1 MLSGKLKESAEKGL
15 AESLNKPVSIISSS
29 SISGGCINHAVKI
42 KTTLGEYFLKHNN
55 ASLYPHMFSA
65 EEKGLRLLRD
75 ADEIFIPMPIC
86 SGEDGTDSF
95 LILDFV
101 QAGIQKKD
109 FWEAFGISLARLH
122 QHTADKFGLDHNNYI
137 GSLPQS
143 NKQNLSWVDFFIC
156 ERLEPQIKK
165 AKLGKGMHEKFTRLF
180 GLLPNIFPK
189 EPPALLHGDL
199 WNGNYMV
206 GEDGK
211 PVIIDPAVYYGHRE
225 MDVGMTMLF
234 GGFDKMF
241 YDSYNQECPLE
252 QGWESRL
259 DICNLYPLL
268 VHVNLFGGGY
278 IGQVNS
284 ILDRFAVVG

>member
-1 MLSGKLKESAEKGL
+1 MLSGKLKKSAEKELGS
-15 AESLNKPVSIISSS
+15 SLNKPVSIISSS
-29 SISGGCINHAVKI
+29 SISGGCINHAFKI
-42 KTTLGEYFLKHNN
+42 DTTIGEFFLKHNN
-55 ASLYPHMFSA
+55 ASLYPEMFSA
-65 EEKGLRLLRD
+65 EEQGLRLLRD
-75 ADEIFIPMPIC
+75 AGEIFIPRPIC
-86 SGEDGTDSF
+86 SGEDGTNSF

-101 QAGIQKKD
+101 RDGTRVNN
-109 FWEAFGISLARLH
+109 FWDAFGVSLARLH

-143 NKQNLSWVDFFIC
+143 NMQHISWTDFFIC

-165 AKLGKGMHEKFTRLF
+165 ADLDKGIHDKFTRLF

-206 GEDGK
+206 GEDGQ

-225 MDVGMTMLF
+225 MDIGMTMLF
-234 GGFDKMF
+234 GGFDRMF
-241 YDSYNQECPLE
+241 YDSYNQEYPLE
-252 QGWESRL
+252 HGWESRL

-268 VHVNLFGGGY
+268 VHVNLFGGSY
-278 IGQVNS
+278 INQVKS
-284 ILDRFAVVG
+284 ILGKFKPI